1 MTSRYEHDLDTW
13 NSWNKSGDGREL
25 ENLLGSM
32 NPMIQKTVNKYSA
45 APIPRSAIEA
55 EAKKQA
61 VKAFQTFDP
70 KRGTQLNT
78 HVGNYLQK
86 VFRFVANNQNT
97 ARIPEHRVQK
107 ISTYQNVFESMKSEK
122 NREPTILE
130 LSDELHWSPNE
141 VSRLQTELR
150 KDLSLGESFSQ
161 DQSHEFNRTSET
173 LNFAY
178 YSMSDKEQLIYDYL
192 TGSNGKS
199 KLSIPQTASKLKM
212 DENSVIKSRNSIVD
226 TIKNY
231 SGGIL

>member
-1 MTSRYEHDLDTW
+1 MSRYEDDLNTW
-13 NSWNKSGDGREL
+13 KRWNNTGKGHEL
-25 ENLLGSM
+25 EKLLNSM

-61 VKAFQTFDP
+61 ITAFKTYDPNKA
-70 KRGTQLNT
+70 QLNT
-78 HVGNYLQK
+78 YVGNYLQK
-86 VFRFVANNQNT
+86 VFRFVANNQNI

-107 ISTYQNVFESMKSEK
+107 IQTYKNVYESLRAERS
-122 NREPTILE
+122 REPTILE

-141 VSRLQTELR
+141 VGRLQDELR

-161 DQSHEFNRTSET
+161 AQSHDFNRTSET

-178 YSMSDKEQLIYDYL
+178 YSMTDEEQLIYDYL
-192 TGSNGKS
+192 TGSNGKQ
-199 KLSIPQTASKLKM
+199 KLSIPQTASKLNM
-212 DENSVIKSRNSIVD
+212 DENEVIKSRNKIVD
-226 TIKNY
+226 LIKNY